1 MPIWTAEQE
10 VHVLEL
16 LGRHAWL
23 NSSPEDEQSACHCMA
38 HSAANGFLWMVQNFR
53 LHLQYQH

>member
-10 VHVLEL
+10 VRVLEL
-16 LGRHAWL
+16 LGRNTWL
-23 NSSPEDEQSACHCMA
+23 NSSPEDNSQHVSCMA
-38 HSAANGFLWMVQNFR
+38 HSGANSFLLMVQNFM